1 MARRLSWNGLNRCV
15 CKCDRCPRLLAHC
28 RNVAETKR
36 RAYQDDDYWGG
47 PVPNFGDPQAEL
59 LIVGLA
65 PGAHGA
71 NRTGRMFTGDR
82 SGDWLFRA
90 LHNTGFASQAEST
103 YRDDGL
109 VLRNCA
115 ITGACHCAPPDN
127 KPTNEELA
135 NCREWFD
142 ATFDALP
149 VKVIVALG
157 QIGWRAVIDLARD
170 RGWYEGRLPKF
181 GHGAEFELTGGRRV
195 IGSFHPSQQNT
206 FTKRLTEPMLD
217 AAFERARELLA
228 EQ

>member
-1 MARRLSWNGLNRCV
+1 
-15 CKCDRCPRLLAHC
+15 
-28 RNVAETKR
+28 
-36 RAYQDDDYWGG
+36 
-47 PVPNFGDPQAEL
+47 
-59 LIVGLA
+59 
-65 PGAHGA
+65 
-71 NRTGRMFTGDR
+71 MFTGDR

-103 YRDDGL
+103 SRDDGL

-127 KPTNEELA
+127 KPTTDEIA

-142 ATFDALP
+142 GTVDALP
-149 VKVIVALG
+149 VRVFVALG

-181 GHGAEFELTGGRRV
+181 GHGAEVELTDDRLL

-206 FTKRLTEPMLD
+206 FTGRLTEPMLD
-217 AAFERARELLA
+217 AVFARAREIA
-228 EQ
+228 DKRWS